1 MCEQQASRAAL
12 LERETGLQRWAVKLE
27 LESARQ
33 AAAARSLL
41 QQLQKVMHLLAS
53 CMLLSLCVH
62 ARRLSCQNGYSCQVP
77 AATLEDEAAPVIS
90 SVLHLQ
96 VLSCWQQ
103 LHGQSVQALGSSSRY
118 KEGRTGTSEVKA

>member
-1 MCEQQASRAAL
+1 MCEQQARRAAL

-62 ARRLSCQNGYSCQVP
+62 VRRLSCRTDCSCQVP
-77 AATLEDEAAPVIS
+77 AATAAGGDASSRFLYAGPFVYTLEDCLVKMATAARS
-90 SVLHLQ
+90 LLQ
-96 VLSCWQQ
+96 L
-103 LHGQSVQALGSSSRY
+103 
-118 KEGRTGTSEVKA
+118 